1 MYFRLIGELF
11 QLEDFEIN
19 LKSGIVVDLYF
30 YTLQYRIIHCVL
42 NMKHSQLLYSW
53 PGLLKRMALIM
64 SKLLLSFQL
73 WMPLIIN
80 VLKLLMTTWKKHMST
95 SSLFFSVTVSRH
107 VCQLQEFS
115 WLFDWMSVTSLDSIH
130 CRDLHLVLVYSL
142 LIKWSKSVT
151 MCYHREFIIYLYN
164 LAPQAFDIGISS
176 TSKCTSML
184 SHPRFG

>member
-1 MYFRLIGELF
+1 MPSDVDKRCPNVLLWADLTLEHLDSFYQCRTVEDKLRLIGELF

-73 WMPLIIN
+73 
-80 VLKLLMTTWKKHMST
+80 
-95 SSLFFSVTVSRH
+95 
-107 VCQLQEFS
+107 
-115 WLFDWMSVTSLDSIH
+115 
-130 CRDLHLVLVYSL
+130 
-142 LIKWSKSVT
+142 
-151 MCYHREFIIYLYN
+151 
-164 LAPQAFDIGISS
+164 
-176 TSKCTSML
+176 
-184 SHPRFG
+184 